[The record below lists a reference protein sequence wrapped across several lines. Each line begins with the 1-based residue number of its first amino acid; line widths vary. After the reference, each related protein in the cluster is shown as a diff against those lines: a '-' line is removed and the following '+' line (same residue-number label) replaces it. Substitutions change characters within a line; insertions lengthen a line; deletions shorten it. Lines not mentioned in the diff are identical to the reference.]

1 MSIMRDSWVEI
12 PGRGDNKINAALA
25 IGGVPLT
32 VQTVENLLDT
42 RIDHVA
48 VLNFEGFAAITD
60 VLGGVTVNN
69 ERAFTPNT
77 LPDTR
82 IPDGGVAINGEG
94 ALPNWQK
101 FPRV

>member
-1 MSIMRDSWVEI
+1 VNTSLRCPSCETVGWKF
-12 PGRGDNKINAALA
+12 PGRSDNKINAALA

-48 VLNFEGFAAITD
+48 VLDFEGFAAITD

-69 ERAFTPNT
+69 ERAFTPVT
-77 LPDTR
+77 LPEVT
-82 IPDGGVAINGEG
+82 IP
-94 ALPNWQK
+94 
-101 FPRV
+101 PRVK